1 MTVIG
6 EASTGADGNVAF
18 LPLPGELQLQ
28 FTSFGIYE
36 MDGAQTQCT
45 GIQPDVAVH
54 YTAEGIREGR
64 DEIMEAALNRL
75 RRS

>member
-1 MTVIG
+1 M
-6 EASTGADGNVAF
+6 
-18 LPLPGELQLQ
+18 LPFCPSPAN
-28 FTSFGIYE
+28 FNCSSFGIYE

-54 YTAEGIREGR
+54 YTAERIREGR
-64 DEIMEAALNRL
+64 DEIMEAALDRL